1 MTSIE
6 DDPLTLSR
14 ECDWVAKY
22 LLIEGYRDR
31 HNLPLADSRLALM
44 DLQYHEI
51 RKDTSLFYL
60 LESRGQ
66 MERVITD
73 GDIQKAITQPPQTT
87 RARLRGEFIKH
98 ARERNRDY
106 TVDWVHLKLNDHPQ
120 QRSVLCKDP
129 FKYVD
134 ERVEKLI
141 ETL

>member
-1 MTSIE
+1 
-6 DDPLTLSR
+6 
-14 ECDWVAKY
+14 
-22 LLIEGYRDR
+22 
-31 HNLPLADSRLALM
+31 M

-73 GDIQKAITQPPQTT
+73 GDIQNAITQPPQTT